1 MLLATRLR
9 SLCPGLFLLVV
20 RIVLGEVS
28 VLSCAELLSRLFLG
42 IHRGRF
48 GQVHKCTEISTG
60 LNLAAKIIKVK
71 GAKEK
76 VTTLLGA
83 LTLPSLPAQH
93 HCPELPHN
101 GQLILGYHQ
110 ILQNRGLG
118 VTLHHLLYS

>member
-9 SLCPGLFLLVV
+9 SLCTGLFLLVV
-20 RIVLGEVS
+20 RIDPGEVS
-28 VLSCAELLSRLFLG
+28 VLSSAELLSHLFLG

-83 LTLPSLPAQH
+83 LSLPSLPD
-93 HCPELPHN
+93 PTSLPHER
-101 GQLILGYHQ
+101 QLILGYHQ
-110 ILQNRGLG
+110 MLQYLGLG
-118 VTLHHLLYS
+118 VTLQHLLYS

>member
-1 MLLATRLR
+1 M
-9 SLCPGLFLLVV
+9 V
-20 RIVLGEVS
+20 RIALGELS
-28 VLSCAELLSRLFLG
+28 VLSCAELLSLPFLG

-83 LTLPSLPAQH
+83 LTLPSLPA
-93 HCPELPHN
+93 PTPLP
-101 GQLILGYHQ
+101 
-110 ILQNRGLG
+110 RAAP
-118 VTLHHLLYS
+118 

>member
-20 RIVLGEVS
+20 RIVLGEIS

-83 LTLPSLPAQH
+83 LTLPSLPA
-93 HCPELPHN
+93 PAPLPHN

-110 ILQNRGLG
+110 ILQNRGLS
-118 VTLHHLLYS
+118 VTLHLLYS

>member
-9 SLCPGLFLLVV
+9 SLCTGLFLLMI
-20 RIVLGEVS
+20 RIVVGEVS
-28 VLSCAELLSRLFLG
+28 VLSCAELVSHLFLG

-83 LTLPSLPAQH
+83 LPLPSLPD
-93 HCPELPHN
+93 PTPLP
-101 GQLILGYHQ
+101 QAAP
-110 ILQNRGLG
+110 
-118 VTLHHLLYS
+118 

>member
-9 SLCPGLFLLVV
+9 SLCPGLFLPTI
-20 RIVLGEVS
+20 RIVPGEVS
-28 VLSCAELLSRLFLG
+28 VLSSAELLSHLFLG

-76 VTTLLGA
+76 VSTVLSPAPARGSTLPIPGYHK
-83 LTLPSLPAQH
+83 TLPSIGSSPSPAH
-93 HCPELPHN
+93 H
-101 GQLILGYHQ
+101 
-110 ILQNRGLG
+110 
-118 VTLHHLLYS
+118 